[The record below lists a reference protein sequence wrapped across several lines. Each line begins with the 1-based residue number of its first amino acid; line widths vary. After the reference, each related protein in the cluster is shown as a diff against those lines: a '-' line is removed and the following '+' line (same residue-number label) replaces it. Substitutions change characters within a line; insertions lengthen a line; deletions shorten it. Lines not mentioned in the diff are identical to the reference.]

1 MLTRAIVGVLYAVIL
16 IGAVI
21 AGTWTSALLFLAM
34 GVLGGVEFYRMAEAG
49 GYRPA
54 TWLGVLWIAGLVLTG
69 WQPQIVPLSTM
80 LTVGLI
86 GVLVYSLFQVDRP
99 FNMWIVTS
107 AGAVYLGM
115 MTSQM
120 LALRLLPNGMWLV
133 FLGFFATW
141 ANDTFAYFTGVAIGR
156 HKIWPRLSPK
166 KSWEGTIGG
175 CVAAAVVGGLTAGLS
190 PLAISPFFGAVVG
203 FGAGVIA
210 FFGDLGISMIKRQV
224 GVKDSGTLLPGH
236 GGVLDRIDSIL
247 FVLPFIYQAVLLFGP
262 R

>member
-1 MLTRAIVGVLYAVIL
+1 MLTRSIVGVLYAVIL
-16 IGAVI
+16 IGAVA
-21 AGTWTSALLFLAM
+21 AGAWTSALLILAM
-34 GVLGGVEFYRMAEAG
+34 GVLGGLEFYRMAEAG

-54 TWLGVLWIAGLVLTG
+54 KWLGVLWIAALVLTG
-69 WQPQIVPLSTM
+69 WQPPIVPLSTI
-80 LTVGLI
+80 LTAGLI
-86 GVLVYSLFQVDRP
+86 GILVYSLFQVDRP
-99 FNMWIVTS
+99 LNMWIVTS
-107 AGAVYLGM
+107 AGAVYLGL

-120 LALRLLPNGMWLV
+120 LALRMMPNGMWLV

-175 CVAAAVVGGLTAGLS
+175 CVAAAVV
-190 PLAISPFFGAVVG
+190 
-203 FGAGVIA
+203 A

-224 GVKDSGTLLPGH
+224 GVKDSGSLLPGH